1 MKVILSKSDTC
12 INNKCIGICLFGT
25 KYMQLDL
32 ECLSSEESGN
42 KKKDAGIFYTYV
54 YPWIVSL
61 VTNILRVCGHTSLFW
76 KHFILDN
83 R

>member
-32 ECLSSEESGN
+32 ECLSSEESG
-42 KKKDAGIFYTYV
+42 KKKNAGIFYISMNCFVGNQYSE
-54 YPWIVSL
+54 SL
-61 VTNILRVCGHTSLFW
+61 WAHKLVLKTFYT
-76 KHFILDN
+76 
-83 R
+83 

>member
-42 KKKDAGIFYTYV
+42 KKKDAGIFYISMNCFVGNQYSK
-54 YPWIVSL
+54 SL
-61 VTNILRVCGHTSLFW
+61 WAHKVVLKTFYT
-76 KHFILDN
+76 
-83 R
+83 